1 MTCVTLY
8 LYMCKARCT
17 NEYSLSYFC
26 LRFLYF
32 ISACDP
38 FVSTFRPRVQL
49 WNIST
54 YSMKD
59 NDLLQLERLWVGQG
73 RRPFFRFSLFSAL
86 VFCWVGFFLRDGFFS
101 QVLLP
106 QCCIS
111 SVVVFSE
118 RWPFLRVY
126 VSSEITFPQGRDD
139 LSLR

>member
-1 MTCVTLY
+1 VHLCVTYVTLN

-17 NEYSLSYFC
+17 NEFSLSYFC

-73 RRPFFRFSLFSAL
+73 GRRPFFRFSLSSAL
-86 VFCWVGFFLRDGFFS
+86 VFCLVGFLLRDGLFFTGFAS
-101 QVLLP
+101 LVMYFLRSALSSGLVL
-106 QCCIS
+106 
-111 SVVVFSE
+111 SE
-118 RWPFLRVY
+118 R
-126 VSSEITFPQGRDD
+126 
-139 LSLR
+139 